1 MSWDHLPRFEK
12 DLADALDTFDW
23 ERVGAL
29 CRDLIAKLHEE
40 PEPLPADRAKSV
52 LQKLRRKRR
61 FHSMALVAE
70 ALLEAGLRSP
80 RIGIQYAQALIER
93 GYLTPAELVLRSDV
107 CAAAAGSFDES
118 EILGLLGRIGKQ
130 RYVAAGNPR
139 DPRYRAQLAAA
150 AREYLQGY
158 QANPTT
164 NYWHGINAVALIA
177 RARRD
182 AVTLDNVPQADEV
195 ARSVLGALASRRD
208 ATDRLPPWELATM
221 LEAQIAL
228 GDHASAEAT
237 ALDYAGC
244 AEADAFEYASTLRQL
259 TEVWELSDRRP
270 PGSRLLPILR
280 AALLRREG
288 GRIQLNAADARAD
301 LKEVTRLEKNFGPER
316 FRSLGWYQ
324 SGLERCKAIARIETK
339 TGTGHGTGWLIAASA
354 LLPGRPADEMLLI
367 TNAHILSPTRYPGA
381 LFPQQA
387 RANFTMTGSVCDIA
401 EVVWTSPPSAFDATI
416 VRIQNP
422 PAVASLP
429 VSQVPLSMPGPGERE
444 PRLYIIGHPSGRDLE
459 FSLQDNAM
467 LGCRDPFVHYRTP
480 TEGGSSGSPV
490 FDEANWEVV
499 ALHHGGKARMVPL
512 DGTEGTYEANE
523 GIVIRAIQQALA
535 GAPPPGH

>member
-1 MSWDHLPRFEK
+1 MSWDLPRFER
-12 DLADALDTFDW
+12 DLSDALDTFDW
-23 ERVGAL
+23 GRVDEL
-29 CRDLIAKLHEE
+29 CRDLITTLREE
-40 PEPLPADRAKSV
+40 PDPFPADRPTSI

-61 FHSMALVAE
+61 FQAMALVAE
-70 ALLEAGLRSP
+70 ALLESGLRSP

-107 CAAAAGSFDES
+107 CASPPGSFEES

-130 RYVAAGNPR
+130 RYVAARNPR

-158 QANPTT
+158 QANPMI

-177 RARRD
+177 RAHRD
-182 AVTLDNVPQADEV
+182 SVTLDNVPEADEV
-195 ARSVLGALASRRD
+195 ARSVLGTLAARRNS
-208 ATDRLPPWELATM
+208 TDRTAPWELATM

-228 GDHASAEAT
+228 GDQRSAEAT

-244 AEADAFEYASTLRQL
+244 AEADAFEYAGTLRQL
-259 TEVWELSDRRP
+259 TEVWELNDGTP
-270 PGSRLLPILR
+270 LGSTLLPILR
-280 AALLRREG
+280 AALLLREG
-288 GRIQLNAADARAD
+288 GRVQLTAANARAD
-301 LKEVTRLEKNFGPER
+301 LKEVAQLEKNFGGER

-324 SGLERCKAIARIETK
+324 AGLERCKAIARIETK

-354 LLPGRPADEMLLI
+354 LLPGRPAGEMLLI
-367 TNAHILSPTRYPGA
+367 TNAHIISPVRFPGA

-387 RANFTMTGSVCDIA
+387 RVNFTMTGSVCDIV
-401 EVVWTSPPSAFDATI
+401 EVVWTSPPSQFDATI
-416 VRIQNP
+416 VKIQNVP
-422 PAVASLP
+422 EVAGLP
-429 VSQVPLSMPGPGERE
+429 VSRVPLIMPEPGERE

-467 LGCRDPFVHYRTP
+467 LGCSARVVHYRTP

-490 FDEANWEVV
+490 FDEENWEVV
-499 ALHHGGKARMVPL
+499 ALHHGGKTRMDRL
-512 DGTEGTYEANE
+512 DGTGGTYEVNE
-523 GIVIRAIQQALA
+523 GIAILAIQQGLA
-535 GAPPPGH
+535 GTSPPGN